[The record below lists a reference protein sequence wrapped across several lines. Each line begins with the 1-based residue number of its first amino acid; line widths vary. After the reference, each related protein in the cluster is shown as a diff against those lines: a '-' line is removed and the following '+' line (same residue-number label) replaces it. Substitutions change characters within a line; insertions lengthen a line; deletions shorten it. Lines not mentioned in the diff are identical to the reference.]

1 MLLSYNR
8 CLGIQLYQGK
18 GKLLIDLDGCV
29 PNMDGTVSVMQGQL
43 IKDSEYVISKRQNC
57 SIQVGTS
64 RGGLFSSPSLYL
76 STPRLFLTDGHLAC
90 SCKKTPLPL

>member
-1 MLLSYNR
+1 MLLSYSS
-8 CLGIQLYQGK
+8 LSGHPALPGK
-18 GKLLIDLDGCV
+18 GKLLIDPDGCV

-43 IKDSEYVISKRQNC
+43 IKDIEYVISKRQNC

-64 RGGLFSSPSLYL
+64 RDGLFSSPSLYL
-76 STPRLFLTDGHLAC
+76 STPKLFLTDGHLAC

>member
-1 MLLSYNR
+1 MLLSYNS
-8 CLGIQLYQGK
+8 LSGHPALPGK
-18 GKLLIDLDGCV
+18 GKLLIDLDSCV
-29 PNMDGTVSVMQGQL
+29 PNMDGTVPVMQGQL

-64 RGGLFSSPSLYL
+64 RDGLFSSPSLYL